1 MSVEPIL
8 LPEELK
14 ISSLDGYKSEIDA
27 LEFNKNIEIDGSKV
41 SAIDAAGIQFLI
53 AFIYDQKTHDREVK
67 WLSVS
72 EVLKESAKIVG
83 AFDVLELA

>member
-8 LPEELK
+8 LPEDFK
-14 ISSLDGYKSEIDA
+14 ISSLDDYKSEIDA

-41 SAIDAAGIQFLI
+41 NAVDAAGIQFLI
-53 AFIYDQKTHDREVK
+53 AFIGEQKAHDREIK